1 MSKHLDQSYEF
12 KTMIRISVQASLLVV
27 TNIGP
32 MFLVALHE
40 DIYFMFTTQHTKGNP
55 NPRHY

>member
-40 DIYFMFTTQHTKGNP
+40 DIYFITTKNLLI
-55 NPRHY
+55 YDD